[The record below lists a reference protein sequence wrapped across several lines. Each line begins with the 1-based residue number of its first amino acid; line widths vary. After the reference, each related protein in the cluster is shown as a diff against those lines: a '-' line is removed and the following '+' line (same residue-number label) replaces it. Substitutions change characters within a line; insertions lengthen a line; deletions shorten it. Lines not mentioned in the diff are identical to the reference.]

1 MSPNDILFGIAIF
14 KILVFPDNICTEP
27 CVSFILL
34 KELHSSPK
42 NWNTSPTESKRLFY
56 KSVSFFSVLHIGLS
70 LTSF

>member
-14 KILVFPDNICTEP
+14 KMLIFPDNICTEP

-42 NWNTSPTESKRLFY
+42 NWNTFIHYSKESEYL
-56 KSVSFFSVLHIGLS
+56 VI
-70 LTSF
+70 